1 MDRSSALNIRT
12 VGKIKGPHGLKGHVK
27 VTSYTE
33 PSLNLKS
40 YRTVYISKDEGH
52 NWGSQLEFDLRS
64 NKKDFLGVIE
74 GVKNREE
81 ALSMSGAL
89 IGVDRD
95 AFGVL
100 EEGEFF
106 WSDLLGSNVENREGF
121 RFGVLKWFIETGS
134 NDVMEIEKKE
144 ANILIP
150 FSSKYLCSV
159 DLEKHLIIVDWD
171 KEWT

>member
-12 VGKIKGPHGLKGHVK
+12 VGKIKGPHGLKGLVK

-81 ALSMSGAL
+81 ALTMSGAL

-106 WSDLLGSNVENREGF
+106 FWLRLVLLERTAQATTPVRDPSSSFLVRGATSPH
-121 RFGVLKWFIETGS
+121 IECWGW
-134 NDVMEIEKKE
+134 I
-144 ANILIP
+144 A
-150 FSSKYLCSV
+150 SKC
-159 DLEKHLIIVDWD
+159 
-171 KEWT
+171 